1 MLFRQRFLDGI
12 REGAITLAFRRW
24 RRPSVRA
31 GGTLLTAAGQLAI
44 VSVEEVAMTAIS
56 DADARRAGYA
66 ARDELVTELRARAE
80 GKVYRIE
87 LGPLRPDP
95 RVALRQMVA
104 LEDAQQ
110 QEIST
115 RLQRLDDRSGDGPW
129 TRRTLDLIRAN
140 PGLRAADLC
149 RLAGQDKLQ
158 FKLNVRKLKMLGLTE
173 SLEVGYRLSP
183 RGAAWLSRAVALCVA
198 MLVLCATIAAQTA
211 QPADTPAVTVRGQT
225 YTPRSILARN
235 MGSDEDQTTAFPP
248 HKVIGNVYYVGTRT
262 LSSFLITTT
271 AGHILINS
279 TYERNVRT
287 VAKSVE
293 QLGFKFSDVRL
304 LLGTHAHGDH
314 QEGDA
319 LVKELTGAQVM
330 AMREDVPAL
339 EAMRPTGKP
348 HPIDRVLRDGEE
360 VSLGGTTLVAH
371 LTPGHTRG
379 CTTWTM
385 KAAEGGKTFN
395 VVFACSYR
403 APGTVTPDIEAE
415 FARTFKMLRTLPC
428 DVPLGD
434 HPAQYNMAA
443 KYARLAASGSNPFV
457 DAANCWAEA
466 EIQEAMFRAQ
476 LDLQRK
482 SAK

>member
-1 MLFRQRFLDGI
+1 MPQPSCDSRSRARQRMLY
-12 REGAITLAFRRW
+12 GASTWTVL
-24 RRPSVRA
+24 V
-31 GGTLLTAAGQLAI
+31 TTASI
-44 VSVEEVAMTAIS
+44 VATVV
-56 DADARRAGYA
+56 A
-66 ARDELVTELRARAE
+66 ARPAW
-80 GKVYRIE
+80 
-87 LGPLRPDP
+87 
-95 RVALRQMVA
+95 
-104 LEDAQQ
+104 AQ
-110 QEIST
+110 
-115 RLQRLDDRSGDGPW
+115 
-129 TRRTLDLIRAN
+129 A
-140 PGLRAADLC
+140 
-149 RLAGQDKLQ
+149 
-158 FKLNVRKLKMLGLTE
+158 
-173 SLEVGYRLSP
+173 SP
-183 RGAAWLSRAVALCVA
+183 
-198 MLVLCATIAAQTA
+198 
-211 QPADTPAVTVRGQT
+211 DTPAVTVRGQT

-248 HKVIGNVYYVGTRT
+248 HKIIGNVYYVGTRT
-262 LSSFLITTT
+262 LSSFLITTA

-287 VAKSVE
+287 IAKSVE
-293 QLGFKFSDVRL
+293 QLGFKFSDVRI

-339 EAMRPTGKP
+339 EAMRPNGRP
-348 HPIDRVLRDGEE
+348 HPIDRMLRDREE

-403 APGTVTPDIEAE
+403 APATVTPEIEAE
-415 FARTFKMLRTLPC
+415 FTRTFKMLRTLPC
-428 DVPLGD
+428 EVPLGD

-443 KYARLAASGSNPFV
+443 KHARLTAGANPFV
-457 DAANCWAEA
+457 DPANCWAEA

-482 SAK
+482 QAK